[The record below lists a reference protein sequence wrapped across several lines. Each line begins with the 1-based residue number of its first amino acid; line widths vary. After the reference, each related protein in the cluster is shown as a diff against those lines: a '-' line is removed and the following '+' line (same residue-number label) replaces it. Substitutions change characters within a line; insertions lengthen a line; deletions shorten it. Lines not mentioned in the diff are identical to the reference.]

1 MKCVLCLVAT
11 FILSATGFAQM
22 CPPPPPLT
30 QLNSPKATLLVDN
43 IDAGVDGPP
52 NVVDSDKRDLR
63 PFKVPGTISILHTS
77 LCPTPFIFTASF
89 VDPCFGTTT
98 APLGFGN
105 YELGTPNCPLDFN
118 PSNIQILGDG
128 KLGTGALGPFCI
140 TNGGPSG
147 SIPSAKFVFP
157 TSESLAG
164 SHIAFQSIFCDPTNL
179 PFNLRITTAA
189 SCTFVLGK
197 CRTALTGDDGNMN
210 ISFSSGNSF
219 KFHGA
224 SYTSLN
230 VHGNGYVTFGTP
242 NTTGFQIDPTT
253 WISESPAIAGVYADW
268 NPASGGPLDGVL
280 YDELGTTL
288 RIAWGDPAT
297 NSTGGIQHFGTA
309 DANMFDITMEL
320 YTTNPALPA
329 NPNAAQFTVK
339 TNVLDTSGGDVS
351 RSGLFGHTPGTNSTA
366 AGAVVLNPASSF
378 DRYLLAN
385 NGVVSGPGD
394 AMIEVHDLNGN
405 TNATALDADVAGSGV
420 FRAYANAAIWSGNG
434 VAYIPLDPTGAAG
447 YLGTACGPVAKDVV
461 GIAENVIDLTGGTVS
476 LIGKWENVDLTTA
489 VLTWC
494 DPDGSVVAVA
504 GNAAALGIKNSGN
517 VTTMN
522 PGADLPNPAPST
534 ARDGE
539 CLSVLIPAS
548 TITGNGTLKVDC
560 DGDGVNEFSFDLLV
574 TMPGMNVSCFML
586 NDDDGINGAFTLTS
600 NTVNMYGNMHSAGTL
615 NSNGQITFGTGT
627 GDFSASVAEFDSG
640 WQGGGLG
647 QNNGIAVAYHDMNS
661 GGMAS
666 GATFKVIE
674 DTITGKTTFQYLNQN
689 HWSGGGGG
697 EPMGDVSVCFD
708 GAQFSFDYSAYIPA
722 VSETEI
728 VIFGLT
734 DGDETAGAAT
744 DQSALPTGLIGYSSS
759 GAGAA
764 LPDSPFVQGAA
775 NAAHV
780 GSGFLPGDYNGTG
793 LFFALEAAAGDWLFF

>member
-1 MKCVLCLVAT
+1 MKSGFRFTMFIALAVVCAT
-11 FILSATGFAQM
+11 TGFAQ
-22 CPPPPPLT
+22 LN
-30 QLNSPKATLLVDN
+30 QLNQPNATMMINGMDPGIVDP
-43 IDAGVDGPP
+43 A
-52 NVVDSDKRDLR
+52 KRDVQV
-63 PFKVPGTISILHTS
+63 KVPGVLAVLTTS
-77 LCPTPFIFTASF
+77 TNPLVPFILTASL
-89 VDPCFGTTT
+89 VDPCVGGTTALDPLPWGDSFEIGT
-98 APLGFGN
+98 ANGSN
-105 YELGTPNCPLDFN
+105 V
-118 PSNIQILGDG
+118 PSNVQVIGDG
-128 KLGTGALGPFCI
+128 TATGTINNLFFTLDGGQPTLGLDPQSVWAVGA
-140 TNGGPSG
+140 
-147 SIPSAKFVFP
+147 
-157 TSESLAG
+157 SENLHN
-164 SHIAFQSIFCDPTNL
+164 SHVAFQVVAVDPTNP
-179 PFNLRITTAA
+179 PFNLRNSSAA
-189 SCTFVLGK
+189 SCSFIIGQFIN
-197 CRTALTGDDGNMN
+197 AITGDDGNVN
-210 ISFSSGNSF
+210 VPLINGNSF
-219 KFHGA
+219 AFHGG
-224 SYTSLN
+224 SYNSVN
-230 VHGNGYVTFGTP
+230 VHGNGYVTFGAP
-242 NTTGFQIDPTT
+242 NGVGFAVDP
-253 WISESPAIAGVYADW
+253 IGFANQSPAIAGVYADW
-268 NPASGGPLDGVL
+268 NSGATGIVDGVL
-280 YDELGTTL
+280 FEECGTTL
-288 RIAWGDPAT
+288 RVAWGDPAT
-297 NSTGGIQHFGTA
+297 NSFGGIQHFATA

-320 YTTNPALPA
+320 NTTNPALMA

-339 TNVLDTSGGDVS
+339 TTVLDTSGGAVA

-366 AGAVVLNPASSF
+366 AGAVALNPASVF

-385 NGVVSGPGD
+385 NGVVGGPGD
-394 AMIEVHDLNGN
+394 AMIEVHDLDGN
-405 TNATALDADVAGSGV
+405 TNAIGLDADVAGSGV

-522 PGADLPNPAPST
+522 PGADLLNPAPST

-574 TMPGMNVSCFML
+574 TMPGINVSCFML

-722 VSETEI
+722 VTETEV
-728 VIFGLT
+728 VIYGLT

-744 DQSALPTGLIGYSSS
+744 DQSANPTGLIGYSSS

-780 GSGFLPGDYNGTG
+780 GSGFLPGDYNSTG